1 MTPENTPEQP
11 DTTPPTVPPP
21 VVEEVPPEPVAA
33 ETPPEPTPPPQPE
46 LPQEPAQWQPEKH
59 RFGSIGILVATVVG
73 VLLALYAFRLPP
85 FGLGEV
91 YTNNAYVRGNIT
103 VVSPRVGGYV
113 QSVLVRDFDT
123 VKAGQP
129 LVEIDRA
136 PYLSKVEQAKAGI
149 LAQQAALDKT
159 KQDRASAQSAA
170 KAGQAAIA
178 NAQAVLDRANREWK
192 RIKGVSNDA
201 ISQSSRDAAQ
211 TAVKQAEAAL
221 TQAKEQY
228 AIAQQNILNAGVGR
242 EGAAAIDNAKAMLAL
257 AEQELGH
264 TTVYAPADGQLGEV
278 AVKKGQLVSAGTQL
292 MLVVP
297 GARWIVANIK
307 ETDMKNIRSGQQA
320 DITVDALGGAHFSG
334 SISEIAP
341 ATASEF
347 SIIKADSGTGN
358 FVKIAQRIAVK
369 IELHP
374 GQADLHKLAPGMSVE
389 VRIDTQQK

>member
-1 MTPENTPEQP
+1 MSQPDTPEQP
-11 DTTPPTVPPP
+11 DTESQKTAV
-21 VVEEVPPEPVAA
+21 
-33 ETPPEPTPPPQPE
+33 PQPE
-46 LPQEPAQWQPEKH
+46 MQPETSSETPSEPQEPAQWQPEKH
-59 RFGSIGILVATVVG
+59 RFGSIGILAASAIGVV
-73 VLLALYAFRLPP
+73 LALYAFRLPP
-85 FGLGEV
+85 FGMGEV

-103 VVSPRVGGYV
+103 VVSPRVSGYV
-113 QSVLVRDFDT
+113 QNVLVRDFDT

-211 TAVKQAEAAL
+211 IAVKQAEAAL

-242 EGAAAIDNAKAMLAL
+242 EGAAIDNAKAMLAL

-264 TTVYAPADGQLGEV
+264 TTVYAPADGLLGEV

-292 MLVVP
+292 MSVVP
-297 GARWIVANIK
+297 AARWIVANIK

-358 FVKIAQRIAVK
+358 FVKIAQRIVVK

-374 GQADLHKLAPGMSVE
+374 GQTDLHKLAPGMSVE
-389 VRIDTQQK
+389 VRIGTRQK

>member
-1 MTPENTPEQP
+1 MTPEIQNNTPEQP
-11 DTTPPTVPPP
+11 DTTDTTPPTV
-21 VVEEVPPEPVAA
+21 VEEAPPEPVAA
-33 ETPPEPTPPPQPE
+33 ETPLPQPE
-46 LPQEPAQWQPEKH
+46 PPQEPAQWQPEKH
-59 RFGSIGILVATVVG
+59 RFGSIAILVATVAG
-73 VLLALYAFRLPP
+73 ALLALYAFRLPP

-242 EGAAAIDNAKAMLAL
+242 EGATAAIDNAKAMLAL

-292 MLVVP
+292 MSVVP

-389 VRIDTQQK
+389 VRIDTRQK

>member
-1 MTPENTPEQP
+1 MTPEIQNNTPEQP
-11 DTTPPTVPPP
+11 DTTDTTPPTF
-21 VVEEVPPEPVAA
+21 VEEAPPEPVAA
-33 ETPPEPTPPPQPE
+33 ETPLPQPE
-46 LPQEPAQWQPEKH
+46 PPQEPAQWQPEKH
-59 RFGSIGILVATVVG
+59 RFDSIGILVATVAG

-103 VVSPRVGGYV
+103 VVSPRVSGYV
-113 QSVLVRDFDT
+113 QNVLVRDFDT

-211 TAVKQAEAAL
+211 IAVKQAEAAL

-242 EGAAAIDNAKAMLAL
+242 EGAAIDNAKAMLAL

-264 TTVYAPADGQLGEV
+264 TTVYAPADGLLGEV

-292 MLVVP
+292 MSVVP
-297 GARWIVANIK
+297 AARWIVANIK

-358 FVKIAQRIAVK
+358 FVKIAQRIVVK

-374 GQADLHKLAPGMSVE
+374 GQTDLHKLAPGMSVE
-389 VRIDTQQK
+389 VRIGTRQK

>member
-1 MTPENTPEQP
+1 MTQENTPEQP
-11 DTTPPTVPPP
+11 DTTDTTPPTLPSP

-33 ETPPEPTPPPQPE
+33 EIPPPQPE
-46 LPQEPAQWQPEKH
+46 TPQEPAQWQPEKH
-59 RFGSIGILVATVVG
+59 RFGSIAILVATVAG
-73 VLLALYAFRLPP
+73 ALLALYAFRLPP
-85 FGLGEV
+85 FGLGKV

-103 VVSPRVGGYV
+103 VVSPHVGGYV
-113 QSVLVRDFDT
+113 QNVLVRDFDT

-211 TAVKQAEAAL
+211 IAVKQAEAAL

-242 EGAAAIDNAKAMLAL
+242 EGAAAAIDNAKAMLAL

-292 MLVVP
+292 MSVVP

-358 FVKIAQRIAVK
+358 FVKIAQRIVVK

-389 VRIDTQQK
+389 VRIDTRQK

>member
-1 MTPENTPEQP
+1 MTQENIPEQP
-11 DTTPPTVPPP
+11 GTTDTTPPTLPSP

-33 ETPPEPTPPPQPE
+33 EIPPPQPE
-46 LPQEPAQWQPEKH
+46 TPQEPDQWQPEKH
-59 RFGSIGILVATVVG
+59 RFGSIAILVATVAG

-113 QSVLVRDFDT
+113 QNVLVRDFDT

-129 LVEIDRA
+129 LVEI
-136 PYLSKVEQAKAGI
+136 
-149 LAQQAALDKT
+149 
-159 KQDRASAQSAA
+159 
-170 KAGQAAIA
+170 
-178 NAQAVLDRANREWK
+178 DRANREWK

-242 EGAAAIDNAKAMLAL
+242 EGAAAAIDNAKAMLAL

-264 TTVYAPADGQLGEV
+264 TTVYAPADGLLGEV

-292 MLVVP
+292 MSVVP
-297 GARWIVANIK
+297 TARWIVANIK

-358 FVKIAQRIAVK
+358 FVKIAQRIVVK

-374 GQADLHKLAPGMSVE
+374 GQTDLHKLAPGMSVE
-389 VRIDTQQK
+389 VRIGTRQK

>member
-1 MTPENTPEQP
+1 M
-11 DTTPPTVPPP
+11 
-21 VVEEVPPEPVAA
+21 
-33 ETPPEPTPPPQPE
+33 
-46 LPQEPAQWQPEKH
+46 
-59 RFGSIGILVATVVG
+59 
-73 VLLALYAFRLPP
+73 
-85 FGLGEV
+85 
-91 YTNNAYVRGNIT
+91 
-103 VVSPRVGGYV
+103 
-113 QSVLVRDFDT
+113 
-123 VKAGQP
+123 
-129 LVEIDRA
+129 
-136 PYLSKVEQAKAGI
+136 
-149 LAQQAALDKT
+149 
-159 KQDRASAQSAA
+159 
-170 KAGQAAIA
+170 
-178 NAQAVLDRANREWK
+178 LDRANREWK

-211 TAVKQAEAAL
+211 IAVKQAEAAL

-242 EGAAAIDNAKAMLAL
+242 EGAAAAIDNAKAMLAL

-292 MLVVP
+292 MSVVP

-358 FVKIAQRIAVK
+358 FVKIAQRIVVK

-389 VRIDTQQK
+389 VRIDTRQK

>member
-1 MTPENTPEQP
+1 MTPEIQNNTPEQP
-11 DTTPPTVPPP
+11 DTTDTTPPTV
-21 VVEEVPPEPVAA
+21 VEEAPPEPVAA
-33 ETPPEPTPPPQPE
+33 ETPLPQPE
-46 LPQEPAQWQPEKH
+46 PPQEPAQWQPEKH
-59 RFGSIGILVATVVG
+59 RFDSIGILVATVAG

-103 VVSPRVGGYV
+103 VVSPRVSGYV
-113 QSVLVRDFDT
+113 QNVLVRDFDT

-211 TAVKQAEAAL
+211 IAVKQAEAAL

-242 EGAAAIDNAKAMLAL
+242 EGAAIDNAKAMLAL

-264 TTVYAPADGQLGEV
+264 TTVYAPADGLLGEV

-292 MLVVP
+292 MSVVP
-297 GARWIVANIK
+297 AARWIVANIK

-358 FVKIAQRIAVK
+358 FVKIAQRIVVK

-389 VRIDTQQK
+389 VRIGTRQK

>member
-1 MTPENTPEQP
+1 M
-11 DTTPPTVPPP
+11 
-21 VVEEVPPEPVAA
+21 
-33 ETPPEPTPPPQPE
+33 
-46 LPQEPAQWQPEKH
+46 
-59 RFGSIGILVATVVG
+59 ATVAG

-103 VVSPRVGGYV
+103 VVSPRVSGYV
-113 QSVLVRDFDT
+113 QNVLVRDFDT

-211 TAVKQAEAAL
+211 IAVKQAEAAL

-242 EGAAAIDNAKAMLAL
+242 EGAAIDNAKAMLAL

-264 TTVYAPADGQLGEV
+264 TTVYAPADGLLGEV
-278 AVKKGQLVSAGTQL
+278 AVKKGQLVSAGMQL
-292 MLVVP
+292 MSVVP
-297 GARWIVANIK
+297 AARWIVANIK

-358 FVKIAQRIAVK
+358 FVKIAQRIVVK

-374 GQADLHKLAPGMSVE
+374 GQTDLHKLAPGMSVE
-389 VRIDTQQK
+389 VRIDTRQK

>member
-1 MTPENTPEQP
+1 MTPEIQNNTPEQP
-11 DTTPPTVPPP
+11 DTTDTTPPTV
-21 VVEEVPPEPVAA
+21 VEEPPPEPVAA
-33 ETPPEPTPPPQPE
+33 ETPPPQPE
-46 LPQEPAQWQPEKH
+46 TPQEPAQWQPEKH
-59 RFGSIGILVATVVG
+59 RFGSIAILVATVAG

-85 FGLGEV
+85 FGLGKV

-103 VVSPRVGGYV
+103 VVSPHVGGYV
-113 QSVLVRDFDT
+113 QNVLVRDFDT

-149 LAQQAALDKT
+149 LAQ
-159 KQDRASAQSAA
+159 
-170 KAGQAAIA
+170 
-178 NAQAVLDRANREWK
+178 QAVLDRANREWK

-242 EGAAAIDNAKAMLAL
+242 EGAAAAIDNAKAMLAL

-264 TTVYAPADGQLGEV
+264 TTVYAPADGLLGEV

-292 MLVVP
+292 MSVVP
-297 GARWIVANIK
+297 AARWIVANIK
-307 ETDMKNIRSGQQA
+307 ETDMKNIRSG
-320 DITVDALGGAHFSG
+320 
-334 SISEIAP
+334 
-341 ATASEF
+341 
-347 SIIKADSGTGN
+347 
-358 FVKIAQRIAVK
+358 
-369 IELHP
+369 
-374 GQADLHKLAPGMSVE
+374 
-389 VRIDTQQK
+389 

>member
-1 MTPENTPEQP
+1 M
-11 DTTPPTVPPP
+11 
-21 VVEEVPPEPVAA
+21 
-33 ETPPEPTPPPQPE
+33 
-46 LPQEPAQWQPEKH
+46 
-59 RFGSIGILVATVVG
+59 ATVAG

-103 VVSPRVGGYV
+103 VVSPRVSGYV
-113 QSVLVRDFDT
+113 QNVLVRDFDT

-211 TAVKQAEAAL
+211 IAVKQAEAAL

-242 EGAAAIDNAKAMLAL
+242 EGAAIDNAKAMLAL

-264 TTVYAPADGQLGEV
+264 TTVYAPADGLLGEV
-278 AVKKGQLVSAGTQL
+278 AVKKGQLVSAGMQL
-292 MLVVP
+292 MSVVP
-297 GARWIVANIK
+297 AARWIVANIK

-358 FVKIAQRIAVK
+358 FVKIAQRIVVK

-374 GQADLHKLAPGMSVE
+374 GQTDLHKLAPGMSVE
-389 VRIDTQQK
+389 VRIGTRQK

>member
-1 MTPENTPEQP
+1 MTPEIQNNTPEQP
-11 DTTPPTVPPP
+11 DTTDTTPPTV
-21 VVEEVPPEPVAA
+21 VEEAPPEPVAA
-33 ETPPEPTPPPQPE
+33 ETPLPQPE
-46 LPQEPAQWQPEKH
+46 PPQEPAQWQPEKH
-59 RFGSIGILVATVVG
+59 RFDSIGILVATVAG

-103 VVSPRVGGYV
+103 VVSPRVSGYV
-113 QSVLVRDFDT
+113 QNVLVRDFDT

-170 KAGQAAIA
+170 KAGQADIA

-242 EGAAAIDNAKAMLAL
+242 EGAAIDNAKAMLAL

-264 TTVYAPADGQLGEV
+264 TTVYAPADGLLGEV

-292 MLVVP
+292 MSVVP
-297 GARWIVANIK
+297 AARWIVANIK

-358 FVKIAQRIAVK
+358 FVKIAQRIVVK

-374 GQADLHKLAPGMSVE
+374 GQTDLHKLAPGMSVE
-389 VRIDTQQK
+389 VRIGTRQK

>member
-1 MTPENTPEQP
+1 MTPEIQNNTPEQP
-11 DTTPPTVPPP
+11 DTTDTTPPTV
-21 VVEEVPPEPVAA
+21 VEEAPPEPVAA
-33 ETPPEPTPPPQPE
+33 ETPLPQPE
-46 LPQEPAQWQPEKH
+46 PPQEPAQWQPEKH
-59 RFGSIGILVATVVG
+59 RFDSIGILVATVAG

-103 VVSPRVGGYV
+103 VVSPRVSGYV
-113 QSVLVRDFDT
+113 QNVLVRDFDT

-149 LAQQAALDKT
+149 LAQQAVLDKT

-242 EGAAAIDNAKAMLAL
+242 EGAAAAIDNAKAMLAL

-264 TTVYAPADGQLGEV
+264 TTVYAPADGLLGEV
-278 AVKKGQLVSAGTQL
+278 AVKKGQLVSVGTQL
-292 MLVVP
+292 MSVVP
-297 GARWIVANIK
+297 TARWIVANIK
-307 ETDMKNIRSGQQA
+307 ETDMKNIRSG
-320 DITVDALGGAHFSG
+320 
-334 SISEIAP
+334 
-341 ATASEF
+341 
-347 SIIKADSGTGN
+347 
-358 FVKIAQRIAVK
+358 
-369 IELHP
+369 
-374 GQADLHKLAPGMSVE
+374 
-389 VRIDTQQK
+389 

>member
-1 MTPENTPEQP
+1 MTPEIQNNTPEQP
-11 DTTPPTVPPP
+11 DTTDTTPPTV
-21 VVEEVPPEPVAA
+21 VEEAPPEPVAA
-33 ETPPEPTPPPQPE
+33 ETPLPQPE
-46 LPQEPAQWQPEKH
+46 PPQEPAQWQPEKH
-59 RFGSIGILVATVVG
+59 RFDSIGILVATVAG

-103 VVSPRVGGYV
+103 VVSPRVSGYV
-113 QSVLVRDFDT
+113 QNVLVRDFDT

-211 TAVKQAEAAL
+211 IAVKQAEAAL

-242 EGAAAIDNAKAMLAL
+242 EGAAIDNAKAMLAL

-264 TTVYAPADGQLGEV
+264 TTVYAPADGLLGEV

-292 MLVVP
+292 MSVVP
-297 GARWIVANIK
+297 AARWIVANIK

-358 FVKIAQRIAVK
+358 FVKIAQRIVVK

-374 GQADLHKLAPGMSVE
+374 GQTDLHKLAPGMSVE
-389 VRIDTQQK
+389 VRIGTRQK

>member
-1 MTPENTPEQP
+1 MTPEIQNNTPEQP
-11 DTTPPTVPPP
+11 DTTDTTPPTV
-21 VVEEVPPEPVAA
+21 VEEAPPEPVAA
-33 ETPPEPTPPPQPE
+33 ETPLPQPE
-46 LPQEPAQWQPEKH
+46 PPQEPAQWQPEKH
-59 RFGSIGILVATVVG
+59 RFDSIGILVATVAG

-103 VVSPRVGGYV
+103 VVSPRVSGYV
-113 QSVLVRDFDT
+113 QNVLVRDFDT

-211 TAVKQAEAAL
+211 IAVKQAEAAL

-242 EGAAAIDNAKAMLAL
+242 EGAAIDNAKAMLAL
-257 AEQELGH
+257 AEQDLGH
-264 TTVYAPADGQLGEV
+264 TTVYAPADGLLGEV

-292 MLVVP
+292 MSVVP
-297 GARWIVANIK
+297 AARWIVANIK

-358 FVKIAQRIAVK
+358 FVKIAQRIVVK

-374 GQADLHKLAPGMSVE
+374 GQTDLHKLAPGMSVE
-389 VRIDTQQK
+389 VRIGTRQK

>member
-1 MTPENTPEQP
+1 
-11 DTTPPTVPPP
+11 
-21 VVEEVPPEPVAA
+21 
-33 ETPPEPTPPPQPE
+33 
-46 LPQEPAQWQPEKH
+46 
-59 RFGSIGILVATVVG
+59 VATVAG

-85 FGLGEV
+85 FGLGKV

-103 VVSPRVGGYV
+103 VVSPHVGGYV
-113 QSVLVRDFDT
+113 QNVLVRDFDT

-149 LAQQAALDKT
+149 LAQQAVLDKT
-159 KQDRASAQSAA
+159 KQDCASAQSAA

-211 TAVKQAEAAL
+211 SAVKQAEAAL

-242 EGAAAIDNAKAMLAL
+242 EGAAIDNAKAMLAL

-264 TTVYAPADGQLGEV
+264 TTVYAPADGLLGEV

-292 MLVVP
+292 MSVVP
-297 GARWIVANIK
+297 AARWIVANIK

-358 FVKIAQRIAVK
+358 FVKIAQRIVVK

-374 GQADLHKLAPGMSVE
+374 GQTDLHKLAPGMSVE
-389 VRIDTQQK
+389 VRIGTRQK

>member
-11 DTTPPTVPPP
+11 DTTPPTVPSP

-33 ETPPEPTPPPQPE
+33 EIPPPQPE
-46 LPQEPAQWQPEKH
+46 TPQEPDQWQPEKH
-59 RFGSIGILVATVVG
+59 RFDSIGILVATVAG

-211 TAVKQAEAAL
+211 IAVKQAEAAL

-242 EGAAAIDNAKAMLAL
+242 EGAAIDNAKAMLAL

-264 TTVYAPADGQLGEV
+264 TTVYAPADGLLGEV

-292 MLVVP
+292 MSVVP
-297 GARWIVANIK
+297 AARWIVANIK

-358 FVKIAQRIAVK
+358 FVKIAQRIVVK

-374 GQADLHKLAPGMSVE
+374 GQTDLHKLAPGMSVE
-389 VRIDTQQK
+389 VRIGTRQK

>member
-11 DTTPPTVPPP
+11 DTTDTTPPP

-33 ETPPEPTPPPQPE
+33 ETPPESTPPPQPE
-46 LPQEPAQWQPEKH
+46 TPQEPAQWQPEKH
-59 RFGSIGILVATVVG
+59 RFDSIGILVATVAG

-103 VVSPRVGGYV
+103 VVSPRVSGYV
-113 QSVLVRDFDT
+113 QNVLVRDFDT

-211 TAVKQAEAAL
+211 IAVKQAEAAL

-242 EGAAAIDNAKAMLAL
+242 EGAAIDNAKAMLAL

-264 TTVYAPADGQLGEV
+264 TTVYAPADGLLGEV

-292 MLVVP
+292 MSVVP
-297 GARWIVANIK
+297 AARWIVANIK

-358 FVKIAQRIAVK
+358 FVKIAQRIVVK

-374 GQADLHKLAPGMSVE
+374 GQTDLHKLAPGMSVE
-389 VRIDTQQK
+389 VRIGTRQK

>member
-1 MTPENTPEQP
+1 MTQENIPEQP
-11 DTTPPTVPPP
+11 DTTPPTTPPT
-21 VVEEVPPEPVAA
+21 VVEEPSPEPVAA
-33 ETPPEPTPPPQPE
+33 EIPPPQPE
-46 LPQEPAQWQPEKH
+46 TSQEPAQWQPEKH
-59 RFGSIGILVATVVG
+59 RFGSIAILVATVAG

-103 VVSPRVGGYV
+103 VVSPRVSGYV
-113 QSVLVRDFDT
+113 QNVLVRDFDT

-211 TAVKQAEAAL
+211 IAVKQAEAAL

-242 EGAAAIDNAKAMLAL
+242 EGAAIDNAKAMLAL

-264 TTVYAPADGQLGEV
+264 TTVYAPADGLLGEV

-292 MLVVP
+292 MSVVP
-297 GARWIVANIK
+297 AARWIVANIK

-358 FVKIAQRIAVK
+358 FVKIAQRIVVK

-374 GQADLHKLAPGMSVE
+374 GQTDLHKLAPGMSVE
-389 VRIDTQQK
+389 VRIGTRQK